1 MFMTDHTTTPTP
13 LAGRT
18 NHEWVRDLQGAE
30 QDSALSDLRA
40 LLLRGLRAALYTHI
54 HEGLDSI
61 LEDFVQEALIKILN
75 NLDTFR
81 GESRFTTWAQ
91 KIAVNV
97 AFTELRRRRWQN
109 VSLQD
114 MIDRYDSNDFTP
126 AILTDP
132 GFSPEKRATLRI
144 VMETLNTLIE
154 ENLTDKQREAIQAV
168 ILGGAPMEEVAQ
180 RMGTNRNALYKL
192 LHDARKRLKQHLLDT
207 GISPEEI
214 LAIFDH
220 K

>member
-1 MFMTDHTTTPTP
+1 MTDKPTPTKP
-13 LAGRT
+13 QTGRT
-18 NHEWVRDLQGAE
+18 NHEWIRDLKGPE

-61 LEDFVQEALIKILN
+61 LEDFVQDALIKILN

-132 GFSPEKRATLRI
+132 GFSPEKQTTLRI
-144 VMETLNTLIE
+144 IMETINTVIE
-154 ENLTDKQREAIQAV
+154 EKLTAKQREAIQAV
-168 ILGGAPMEEVAQ
+168 ILGGAPLEEVAL

-207 GISPEEI
+207 GVSPEEV
-214 LAIFDH
+214 LAIFDRG
-220 K
+220 